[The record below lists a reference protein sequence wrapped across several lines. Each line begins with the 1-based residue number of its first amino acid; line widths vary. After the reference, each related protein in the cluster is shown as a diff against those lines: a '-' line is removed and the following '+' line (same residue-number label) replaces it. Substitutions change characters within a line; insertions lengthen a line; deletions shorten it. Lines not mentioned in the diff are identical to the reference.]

1 MAVRVAV
8 IYYSATGVTYQLA
21 RAVAEGA
28 AGTGADVVLRKV
40 RELAPDEA
48 IASNQGWSDH
58 RRETQAV
65 IEATLQDLEDAD
77 AIAFGAPT
85 RYGSAAAQLKQFI
98 DTTGPLWGQGKL
110 VDKIVTAFTSAATA
124 HGGHETTLAS
134 LYNTFHHWGSI
145 VVAPGYADPIQFQ
158 AGNPY
163 GASFT
168 SANGTLPPDEVSLAS
183 ARFQGRRLAEV
194 AAQFRA
200 GGAAAAATAFEQPAR

>member
-21 RAVAEGA
+21 RAIAEGA
-28 AGTGADVVLRKV
+28 SGAGAEVTMRKV
-40 RELAPDEA
+40 RELAPEEA
-48 IASNQGWSDH
+48 IRSNQGWSDH
-58 RRETQAV
+58 RTETQAV
-65 IEATLQDLEDAD
+65 LEATLDDLVNAD

-98 DTTGPLWGQGKL
+98 DTTGPLWGQGRL
-110 VDKIVTAFTSAATA
+110 VNKFVTAFTSAATA

-134 LYNTFHHWGSI
+134 LYNTFHHWGAI

-168 SANGTLPPDEVSLAS
+168 SANGTLPADETSLAS

-194 AAQFRA
+194 AQQFLD
-200 GGAAAAATAFEQPAR
+200 GGAAAGARTFEQVAR